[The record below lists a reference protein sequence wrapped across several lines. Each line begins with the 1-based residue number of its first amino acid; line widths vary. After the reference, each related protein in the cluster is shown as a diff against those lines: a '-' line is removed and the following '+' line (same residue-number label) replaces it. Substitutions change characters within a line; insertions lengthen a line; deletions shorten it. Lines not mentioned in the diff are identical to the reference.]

1 MITEKRILTAKE
13 VRDTVADDD
22 FVWVELR
29 KGNYGADVDEVY
41 CLRAQI
47 ATPLFIDFS
56 IPRNLLH
63 CKLEDYGIA
72 WRIWNHRPEWGHDD
86 PWEE

>member
-1 MITEKRILTAKE
+1 MITEKWILTAKE
-13 VRDTVADDD
+13 VMDTVADDD
-22 FVWVELR
+22 FVWVELH

-47 ATPLFIDFS
+47 VTPVFIDFS
-56 IPRNLLH
+56 IPRNLLL

-72 WRIWNHRPEWGHDD
+72 WRIWNHRPDWDDDD